1 MKNLSFILAILL
13 SFNSVANSSF
23 QQSKVSKIILHDY
36 GSILISLQN
45 GVITNESC
53 SNKSA
58 IILSPANQHYKEMY
72 AALLAAY
79 HAGSEVAGWV
89 NSCDTKFDLPIL
101 TRLDL
106 IPKG

>member
-1 MKNLSFILAILL
+1 MLMSC
-13 SFNSVANSSF
+13 NSVANSSF

-58 IILSPANQHYKEMY
+58 IILSPSNQHYKEMY

-79 HAGSEVAGWV
+79 HSGSEVAGWV
-89 NSCDTKFDLPIL
+89 NSCDTRFDLPIL

-106 IPKG
+106 IPK